1 MAAAVPACN
10 VGLLAVLGSCSGEE
24 IAYSSLKTVG
34 LAAIDTSKQYN
45 DVIDIHYNFNINE
58 AT

>member
-34 LAAIDTSKQYN
+34 LAAIDTSKHDRN
-45 DVIDIHYNFNINE
+45 SVM
-58 AT
+58 TL

>member
-34 LAAIDTSKQYN
+34 LAAIDTSKH
-45 DVIDIHYNFNINE
+45 DRNIVM
-58 AT
+58 TL